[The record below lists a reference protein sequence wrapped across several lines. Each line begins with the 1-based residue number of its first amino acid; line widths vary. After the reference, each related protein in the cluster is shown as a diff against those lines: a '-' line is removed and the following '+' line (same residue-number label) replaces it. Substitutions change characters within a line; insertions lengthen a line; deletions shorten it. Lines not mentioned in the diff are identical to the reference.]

1 MHITPKV
8 ARYLSIINELQAADL
23 EVRELN
29 SHVLLVDGL
38 NTFFR
43 AYSASPVRNADG
55 EHVGGISS
63 FLLSIGSIIKMVK
76 PTRIIIAWDG
86 VGGSQRRRSIHKD
99 YKTGR
104 KPIKMLNRSAD
115 FEYTPDEENEQQRRQ
130 LLRLVDFIDT
140 LPITTINVD
149 GVEADDIIGYLASHV
164 IDGKVT
170 IMSGD
175 KDFYQL
181 VNDRVQ
187 VWSPTKK
194 IMINEITVKDLT
206 GVFPCNTTLVRSVI
220 GDDKSDN
227 ISGVPRVGSKTLLK
241 AFPQLCEPTKII
253 LPELM
258 KLARESNT
266 RIGNLLIEHEPIINR
281 NIQLSS
287 LNDSDMALSG
297 TLKLDIF
304 NQFQQIPEKTKQLKF
319 FKLLVNDKMELAIKN
334 VYVWIKEVFDPL
346 NKFAK

>member
-104 KPIKMLNRSAD
+104 KPI
-115 FEYTPDEENEQQRRQ
+115 
-130 LLRLVDFIDT
+130 
-140 LPITTINVD
+140 
-149 GVEADDIIGYLASHV
+149 
-164 IDGKVT
+164 
-170 IMSGD
+170 
-175 KDFYQL
+175 
-181 VNDRVQ
+181 
-187 VWSPTKK
+187 
-194 IMINEITVKDLT
+194 
-206 GVFPCNTTLVRSVI
+206 
-220 GDDKSDN
+220 
-227 ISGVPRVGSKTLLK
+227 
-241 AFPQLCEPTKII
+241 
-253 LPELM
+253 
-258 KLARESNT
+258 
-266 RIGNLLIEHEPIINR
+266 
-281 NIQLSS
+281 
-287 LNDSDMALSG
+287 
-297 TLKLDIF
+297 
-304 NQFQQIPEKTKQLKF
+304 
-319 FKLLVNDKMELAIKN
+319 
-334 VYVWIKEVFDPL
+334 
-346 NKFAK
+346 